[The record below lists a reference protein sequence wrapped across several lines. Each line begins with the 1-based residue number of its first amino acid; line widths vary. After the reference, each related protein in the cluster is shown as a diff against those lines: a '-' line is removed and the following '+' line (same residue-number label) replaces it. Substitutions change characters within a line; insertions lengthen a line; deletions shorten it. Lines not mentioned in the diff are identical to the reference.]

1 MFVFYHLD
9 DLILL
14 HRLQVLRRIAAT
26 GVKLL
31 IPALSEA
38 DYSVS
43 YWVQVREIAAQEI
56 IVIQEHE
63 MPIEFIQ
70 NHEPANRLAG
80 RSLLMLMHFCLQEHA
95 VLVANEDDHFVRNL
109 CGVFKVPVYSLAEFN
124 AATINNN
131 EYFEFMAEIK
141 KERMIR

>member
-14 HRLQVLRRIAAT
+14 HKLQVLRRIAAT

-38 DYSVS
+38 NYSAV
-43 YWVQVREIAAQEI
+43 YWQQIRDIADQDI
-56 IVIQEHE
+56 ITIQEQVMPLDFIKQHE
-63 MPIEFIQ
+63 SS
-70 NHEPANRLAG
+70 NRLAG
-80 RSLLMLMHFCLQEHA
+80 KSLLTLLHFCLTEHA
-95 VLVANEDDHFVRNL
+95 VLVANEDDTFVNQL
-109 CGVFKVPVYSLAEFN
+109 CTVFKVPVYTLAEFN
-124 AATINNN
+124 AATINNK

-141 KERMIR
+141 KEQALK